1 MNPALGLYVPFPD
14 TDAVPTVVP
23 PLVHVDGAVACG
35 PNTLN
40 VTVPV
45 APEVPPDKV
54 DEIDDAAIA
63 TPVES
68 AAGPLAV
75 VVVALVTTVEAMPLP
90 HVLAEARLLES
101 PP

>member
-1 MNPALGLYVPFPD
+1 VALPD
-14 TDAVPTVVP
+14 TVAVPTVVP
-23 PLVHVDGAVACG
+23 PLVHVDGAVAWG

-45 APEVPPDKV
+45 APAVAPDNV
-54 DEIDDAAIA
+54 ELTDEAAIA
-63 TPVES
+63 VPVVS
-68 AAGPLAV
+68 VAGPLAV

>member
-1 MNPALGLYVPFPD
+1 
-14 TDAVPTVVP
+14 
-23 PLVHVDGAVACG
+23 
-35 PNTLN
+35 LN

-45 APEVPPDKV
+45 APAVAPDRV
-54 DEIDDAAIA
+54 EEIDDAAIA
-63 TPVES
+63 VPAVS
-68 AAGPLAV
+68 VPGPLAV